1 VLETGSPTTST
12 SFRNGIPN
20 RIGPA
25 RSPGMMNLSRINASA
40 AGGAAGG
47 GAAFGA
53 AGSVFFGAAG
63 SVFFGVAQ
71 AANDSSS
78 AAARMQGNRLMI
90 STT

>member
-40 AGGAAGG
+40 AGG

-53 AGSVFFGAAG
+53 AASVFFGAAG